1 MIIVGRLIKGIFGG
15 IGIRLNAFFVRL
27 TYIFRFRMKS
37 IFFTCTGTPA
47 ASVGSSPID
56 LMIIFE
62 KNRSL
67 SNWFLVNAIDEK
79 AEEGDFL
86 YSIAHSNSFMEPRT
100 ASSDTSPCHPQ
111 YPP

>member
-15 IGIRLNAFFVRL
+15 DWHSFECILRPIDIYFQIYNEIDFLHLYGDAG
-27 TYIFRFRMKS
+27 S
-37 IFFTCTGTPA
+37 IC
-47 ASVGSSPID
+47 PID
-56 LMIIFE
+56 LMMIFE

-86 YSIAHSNSFMEPRT
+86 CSITHSNSFMEPLT
-100 ASSDTSPCHPQ
+100 ASSDTSSCHPQ